1 MTSLLTEMPPFLQ
14 PFFIGYCLLFLCTLY
29 SPCAL
34 IGTEQS
40 GMTISLVLDTVFG
53 LSLPGL
59 VFAILAAAPW
69 DHTKLVA
76 SQNSCD
82 LLGGLLPSSHYTG
95 VTGP

>member
-1 MTSLLTEMPPFLQ
+1 M
-14 PFFIGYCLLFLCTLY
+14 FLCTLF

-34 IGTEQS
+34 IGAEQ
-40 GMTISLVLDTVFG
+40 GRMTISLVLDTVFV

-59 VFAILAAAPW
+59 VSAILAAVPW

-76 SQNSCD
+76 SQNACD
-82 LLGGLLPSSHYTG
+82 LLGGLLPSSHYMG